1 MLNAINSMLGLR
13 PEDHRK
19 VWLMGSVFFLAG
31 VAELL
36 NYTSFM
42 ALFNSRFGTNY
53 LPIMYTVEAFLLPL
67 EGWALSWMSQRMSK
81 PRFMTVMYLLFVGL
95 CALNG
100 LILFGFKLTGG
111 EWAAFYPFLFVTSN
125 FVVRQQTL
133 LMWATAFDLCPTQ
146 QAKRVMPVFVS
157 MAIIGGI
164 VAGVL
169 SRYLAPV
176 IGTEAIYLLGP
187 VLLFLGFFN
196 FRKSLKRF
204 LVPLTIKDGDS
215 SAAEEAGPSTM
226 FYVKE
231 TFRSPFL
238 LTAIGIMT
246 LMPALYFLMEYQ
258 YFTSAETVYTSEA
271 ELTSF
276 YGLMV
281 ILLFSA
287 AFLLQLVSSKLMDKL
302 GASNMLIAISAIF
315 LAGFALVTSLVESSL
330 ALVAVSI
337 GYSFTYLLLYYFAE
351 PSYQLFFKMLPLNRR
366 DGFRFIAQSIAAS
379 AGILLGSG
387 LSMIHSEGGVRLF
400 AQAALGTGLSI
411 VLLAM
416 AWAVRGL
423 YVKELVRNLEV
434 GAAFVKDTLT
444 ELLGSL
450 KTGRLTKTLA
460 DNLLHPNE
468 AVREV
473 AIELLRQSPDPARTE
488 DLLRCAETSS
498 PRIRVAALKA
508 VHPNGW
514 LALSPERRL
523 QFLRDADA
531 EVRAVAFRT
540 LLVTNAPAGE
550 KLSWVKMARGDANPA
565 VLAEAL
571 LASLQMSATAELEPQ
586 LESDLRRLLEEGGEA
601 AVSACDVIG
610 ERRLHA
616 FFYDVLMRLGDPR
629 PSVKAAAVRALGKL
643 GGEEAARE
651 LVEVLIGADTEM
663 HRAIEAAL
671 TDIGAA
677 AVPVLSRALSTPHW
691 SVWQTAVTVLSE
703 SSNDKELRQLLVPS
717 CVERLAELREVRR
730 YGAMIADAAV
740 DGGWTALA
748 KLRTEEIRGIVLDAV
763 WSVMIRFGDER
774 AVPQIRRAIED
785 PEEEVR
791 DNGMEILSEGLGDA
805 RLSAALLSFYRQD
818 QLMQETFE
826 QPPGGAKGGWR
837 GASADAPARPSVSD
851 AWLQAI
857 AIKAGAEEGEAS
869 LVSRW
874 EYLSALDKMVFLKQ
888 VPLFEKISIEELG
901 RVAGIAHEKMFE
913 DGDYLVRQGEP
924 SLSLVVI
931 VEGHVELSGR
941 DAAGKEGT
949 VGVFGPKQSF
959 GEAALFDDRPSLVSA
974 QALFEPVRVLEIEGA
989 EMSRL
994 VRLYPD
1000 IGVGLLRAAGN
1011 RIRTLEQLVLKLG

>member
-1 MLNAINSMLGLR
+1 MLGLR
-13 PEDHRK
+13 PEDQRK

-53 LPIMYTVEAFLLPL
+53 LPVMYTVEAFLLPL

-95 CALNG
+95 SALNG
-100 LILFGFKLTGG
+100 LILFGFKWSGA

-157 MAIIGGI
+157 LAIVGGI
-164 VAGVL
+164 VAGVI
-169 SRYLAPV
+169 SRYLAPA

-187 VLLFLGFFN
+187 VLLLLGFFN
-196 FRKSLKRF
+196 FRKSLKRY
-204 LVPLTIKDGDS
+204 LVPLTIKE
-215 SAAEEAGPSTM
+215 EEAQEDGGGPSTM
-226 FYVKE
+226 FYIKE

-258 YFTSAETVYTSEA
+258 YFTSAQEVYTNEA

-281 ILLFSA
+281 ILLFCA
-287 AFLLQLVSSKLMDKL
+287 AFLLQLVSGKLMDKL
-302 GASNMLIAISAIF
+302 GASNMLIAISVIF
-315 LAGFALVTSLVESSL
+315 LGGFALVTGLIETPL
-330 ALVAVSI
+330 ALVGVSI

-351 PSYQLFFKMLPLNRR
+351 PSHQLFFKMLPLNRR
-366 DGFRFIAQSIAAS
+366 DGFRFIAQSISAS

-411 VLLAM
+411 GLVAM

-423 YVKELVRNLEV
+423 YVKELVRSLEV

-450 KTGRLTKTLA
+450 KTGRLTKTLT

-488 DLLRCAETSS
+488 DLLRCAESSS
-498 PRIRVAALKA
+498 PRIRVAALGA
-508 VHPNGW
+508 VHPSGW

-523 QFLRDADA
+523 QFLRDPDA

-540 LLVTNAPAGE
+540 LLTTNAPAGE
-550 KLSWVKMARGDANPA
+550 KQNWVRMARGDSNPA
-565 VLAEAL
+565 VLGEAL
-571 LASLQMSATAELEPQ
+571 LASLQLSAAAEPEPQ
-586 LESDLRRLLEEGGEA
+586 LDADLRRLLEEGGEA
-601 AVSACDVIG
+601 AVSACGVIG
-610 ERRLHA
+610 AKRLHA
-616 FFYDVLMRLGDPR
+616 YFYDVLMRLGDPR

-651 LVEVLIGADTEM
+651 LVELLIGADTELR
-663 HRAIEAAL
+663 RAIEAAL
-671 TDIGAA
+671 SEIGPAA
-677 AVPVLSRALSTPHW
+677 EPVLGRALATPHW

-703 SSNDKELRQLLVPS
+703 SSNDKELRRLLVPS

-730 YGAMIADAAV
+730 YGAMIADASG

-748 KLRTEEIRGIVLDAV
+748 KQRTEEIRGIVLDAV
-763 WSVMIRFGDER
+763 WSVMVRFGDER

-805 RLSAALLSFYRQD
+805 RLSAALLSFYRED

-826 QPPGGAKGGWR
+826 RPAGTGRGGWR
-837 GASADAPARPSVSD
+837 GASGDAPERPNVTD

-857 AIKAGAEEGEAS
+857 AMKAGAEEGEAS

-888 VPLFEKISIEELG
+888 VPLFENISIEELG
-901 RVAGIAHEKMFE
+901 RVAGIANEKMFE
-913 DGDYLVRQGEP
+913 DGDFLVKQGEP

-931 VEGHVELSGR
+931 VEGHVEISGR

-974 QALFEPVRVLEIEGA
+974 QALFEPVRVLEIEGE